1 MAYSQD
7 LRKQILKSV
16 ASGMTIR
23 QASAF
28 YGISTHT
35 INQWKRNGIERKKRQ
50 FKPLKVN
57 HEALLKDVENYP
69 DAFQYERA
77 KRLGVTA
84 SAICYALKQLKISV
98 KKDEPT
104 PKTRTRAAKSV
115 PFKIAFL
122 QKNGLSNGLY

>member
-35 INQWKRNGIERKKRQ
+35 INQWKRNGTERKKRQ

-98 KKDEPT
+98 KK
-104 PKTRTRAAKSV
+104 RRANT
-115 PFKIAFL
+115 
-122 QKNGLSNGLY
+122 QNKNQSSEISTI